1 MKKDKETTLPVL
13 SAEAGDGIYAETQ
26 AEVSNPQ
33 QGDTDSFD
41 AGSNKEKTAEFEK
54 LIEGKYKTQFAER
67 VRKILSRRLKEV
79 KELKEKA
86 DKNAEIAQLVMGKF
100 NVNDGDTEK
109 LERVIDEIMNRASN
123 NDNMRNTEL
132 LKRLIKEN
140 SLLKQDRET
149 RMRDMRMK
157 SFSDNFKSQVEETVK
172 AYPEFD
178 LRSEIIKPEFSRLV
192 KAGVSVKNAYE
203 VLNIEK
209 ILEGKSKETEKRILD
224 TIRYKGQR
232 PVENGS
238 ENGGGILLSGGISKL
253 NKKQR
258 AELAKRAASGE
269 KIEF

>member
-1 MKKDKETTLPVL
+1 MKKDKETALSML
-13 SAEAGDGIYAETQ
+13 SAEAGDGIYAENQ

-33 QGDTDSFD
+33 PGDTNSFD
-41 AGSNKEKTAEFEK
+41 AESDKEKATEFEK
-54 LIEGKYKTQFAER
+54 LIEGKYKQQFAER

-109 LERVIDEIMNRASN
+109 LERVIDEIMNRASEKEN
-123 NDNMRNTEL
+123 TANTEL
-132 LKRLIKEN
+132 LKRLIREN
-140 SLLKQDRET
+140 SFLKQERET
-149 RMRDMRMK
+149 KLRDMRMK
-157 SFSDNFKSQVEETVK
+157 AFSENLKSQVEEAVK
-172 AYPEFD
+172 AYPGFD
-178 LRSEIIKPEFSRLV
+178 LKNEIRKPEFSRLV

-209 ILEGKSKETEKRILD
+209 ILDGKSKETEKRILD
-224 TIRYKGQR
+224 TIRYKGNR

-258 AELAKRAASGE
+258 AELAKRAAAGE